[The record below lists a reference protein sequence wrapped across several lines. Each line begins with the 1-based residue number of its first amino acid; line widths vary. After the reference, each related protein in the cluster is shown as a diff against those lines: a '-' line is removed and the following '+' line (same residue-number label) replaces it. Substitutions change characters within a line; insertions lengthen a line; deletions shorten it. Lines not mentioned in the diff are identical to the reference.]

1 MALETFGVNPGKVFV
16 YHLFPQP
23 GEMLCE
29 GTDLSTRSPC
39 SANE

>member
-1 MALETFGVNPGKVFV
+1 MPLETFGVDPVEVFV
-16 YHLFPQP
+16 YHLFLQP

-39 SANE
+39 SMNE

>member
-1 MALETFGVNPGKVFV
+1 MALETFGVDPVEAFV

-23 GEMLCE
+23 GEMVCE